1 MTLATF
7 MTRSNNCNE
16 RLLAMLELKKR
27 VIIKD
32 KQTFWILKN
41 IYYQDIDKIAYLI
54 RSIVSSTVNI
64 ELAGEFLNFDFD
76 RMGVVEAIRYI

>member
-1 MTLATF
+1 